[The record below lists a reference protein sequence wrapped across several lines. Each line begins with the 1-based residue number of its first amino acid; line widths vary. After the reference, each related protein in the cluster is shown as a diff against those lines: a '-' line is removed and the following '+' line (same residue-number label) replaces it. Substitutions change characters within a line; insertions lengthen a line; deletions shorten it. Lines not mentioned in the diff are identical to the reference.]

1 MTSVNAYDFD
11 QLEAPAARPQLG
23 TTIGVPTADE
33 INRALETAHA
43 QGVAEGHAAGFAEGC
58 AQIAADQ
65 EALRAAAAALAA
77 DRAELA
83 DRTERAAVEL
93 ALRIAEQVVRASLV
107 AQPELVV
114 DNVAGAL
121 RRLLDR
127 ERVLV
132 LVHPDDLEIVREAL
146 GPLTE
151 ELGGGFEAQAERR
164 VSRGSA
170 VLRTVDGEIDAT
182 VEAKLQRVRE
192 VLDDELCSR

>member
-107 AQPELVV
+107 AQPDLVV

-132 LVHPDDLEIVREAL
+132 LVHPDDLDIVRVAL

-182 VEAKLQRVRE
+182 VETKLQRVRE

>member
-1 MTSVNAYDFD
+1 MDARSSYAFD
-11 QLEAPAARPQLG
+11 QLEPPAARPQLG

-33 INRALETAHA
+33 INRALEQAHA

-65 EALRAAAAALAA
+65 DALRAAAGALAT
-77 DRAELA
+77 DRGALA

-93 ALRIAEQVVRASLV
+93 ALRIAEQVVRSSIGAR
-107 AQPELVV
+107 PELVV
-114 DNVAGAL
+114 DNVEGAL

-132 LVHPDDLEIVREAL
+132 LVHPDDLEAVRVAL
-146 GPLTE
+146 RPMTE
-151 ELGGGFEAQAERR
+151 ELGGNFEAQAERR
-164 VSRGSA
+164 VSRGST

-182 VEAKLQRVRE
+182 IETKLQRARE
-192 VLDDELCSR
+192 VLDDELCTR